1 MTQFDIKFYTTID
14 GKCDFFDYYKKLKL
28 EKESYNK
35 NSRIIF
41 LAISRKLRILEQKN

>member
-1 MTQFDIKFYTTID
+1 MSQFDIKFYTTLD

-28 EKESYNK
+28 EKESGNK
-35 NSRIIF
+35 NSRILF